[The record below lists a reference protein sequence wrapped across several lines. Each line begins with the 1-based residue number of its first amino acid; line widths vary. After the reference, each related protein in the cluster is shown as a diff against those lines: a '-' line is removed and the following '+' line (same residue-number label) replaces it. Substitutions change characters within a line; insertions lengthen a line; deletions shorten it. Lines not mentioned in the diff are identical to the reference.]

1 MRRNDVLISGA
12 GIAGPALAYWLRSA
26 GLDVTVVERAP
37 ALRPGGQTVD
47 LRGAGR
53 EVISRMGLMDRARA
67 AAVDQRGLAMVDARD
82 RVTAEMPTGAFD
94 GEGIVSEIEILR
106 GDLAR
111 LLHDATSPTTATAPV
126 PGGTETVPGGTEYL
140 FDDTITALAQDD
152 EGVTVTFE
160 KAGRRR
166 FGVVVGADGP
176 HSTVRELAFGPEADF
191 VRPLNCWTAW
201 FTAREEWDLG
211 GWFRMYNAPGG
222 LVASARP
229 GRLPG
234 EIKAGLSFRAQPFAY
249 DRHDVRAQQELIARR
264 FEGAGWEVPRLLAAM
279 RTSEDFFFDSLAQ
292 VRLDS
297 SSRGRTVLLGDAGHC
312 PSPLTG
318 MGTSLALVG
327 AYVLAGEISTP
338 GAGHLDAFRN
348 YDRIMRPYVTRA
360 QQLPPGGVSGYAP
373 NGALAIRMRAA
384 SMRSMNRW
392 PMRQVLAA
400 QFAKAGDI
408 DLPVY
413 PHLPH
418 FPDGAVPGLS
428 SPAGTPSRTPR

>member
-1 MRRNDVLISGA
+1 MESSDVLISGA
-12 GIAGPALAYWLRSA
+12 GIAGPALAYWLRAA
-26 GLDVTVVERAP
+26 GFRVTVVERAP
-37 ALRPGGQTVD
+37 SPRPGGQTVD

-67 AAVDQRGLAMVDARD
+67 VAVEQRGLALVDARD
-82 RVTAEMPTGAFD
+82 RVTAEMPTAAFG

-111 LLHDATSPTTATAPV
+111 LLHDASSPAPD
-126 PGGTETVPGGTEYL
+126 GASGADGTEYL
-140 FDDTITALAQDD
+140 FDDTLTGLVQDD
-152 EGVTVTFE
+152 DGVTVTFE

-166 FGVVVGADGP
+166 FGIVVGADGP
-176 HSTVRELAFGPEADF
+176 RSTVRALAFGPEADF

-201 FTAREEWDLG
+201 FTAQEEWDLG
-211 GWFRMYNAPGG
+211 GWFRMFNAPGG

-234 EIKAGLSFRAQPFAY
+234 EIKAGLSFRAEPFTY
-249 DRHDVRAQQELIARR
+249 DRHDVDAQRALIARR
-264 FEGAGWEVPRLLAAM
+264 FEGAGWEVPRLVAAM
-279 RTSEDFFFDSLAQ
+279 HTSDDFFFDSLGQ

-297 SSRGRTVLLGDAGHC
+297 WSRGRAVLLGDAGYS

-327 AYVLAGEISTP
+327 AYVLAGELSTP

-348 YDRIMRPYVTRA
+348 YDRIMRPYVARA
-360 QQLPPGGVSGYAP
+360 QQLPPGGASGYAP
-373 NGALAIRMRAA
+373 NGALAIRLRAA

-408 DLPVY
+408 DLPGY
-413 PHLPH
+413 AHLAA
-418 FPDGAVPGLS
+418 G
-428 SPAGTPSRTPR
+428 AGTPS